1 MARPPLPPPALN
13 DAPLEP
19 GLYLVATPIGN
30 LRDITLRALDVLAGC
45 DLILAEDT
53 RVTGKLMSAYG
64 LKKKLE
70 RCDDHAA
77 ARIAPKILEL
87 LAEGGRIA
95 LVSDAGTPL
104 INDPGYRI
112 VTAAAERGIQVIPIP
127 GPVAFVAALTASGLS
142 TDELFFG
149 GFLPA
154 RRTARRAKL
163 EQLRSVRAT
172 LIFYEAPHRIAAS
185 LKDCAEVM
193 GDRHAV
199 VARELTK
206 LHEEFARGTLN
217 ELAERFAQARA
228 ARGEMVLMIS
238 GAAETSPAKTEGS
251 TDERLVERVNELE
264 SEGLNP
270 KDALKRAAR
279 ELGVKRAE
287 AYRIMLAQKNRR
299 NK

>member
-104 INDPGYRI
+104 ISDPGFHLAREAI
-112 VTAAAERGIQVIPIP
+112 KAGHKVIPIP
-127 GPVAFVAALTASGLS
+127 GASAALAALTTAG
-142 TDELFFG
+142 
-149 GFLPA
+149 LPA
-154 RRTARRAKL
+154 DRFLFAGFPPAKAMARRAFFEDL
-163 EQLRSVRAT
+163 APIRST
-172 LIFYEAPHRIAAS
+172 LIFYEGGSRLAAS
-185 LKDCAEVM
+185 LADMA
-193 GDRHAV
+193 AV
-199 VARELTK
+199 FGPREAAVCRELTK
-206 LHEEFARGTLN
+206 LYETVTRGTLDVLAADPVFAEPKG
-217 ELAERFAQARA
+217 ELVVLVGQGAEVASTA
-228 ARGEMVLMIS
+228 ADADSAL
-238 GAAETSPAKTEGS
+238 
-251 TDERLVERVNELE
+251 
-264 SEGLNP
+264 
-270 KDALKRAAR
+270 KDALARLSPGEAASEVAKQLGLPRRDLYRRAIA
-279 ELGVKRAE
+279 LKGAG
-287 AYRIMLAQKNRR
+287 
-299 NK
+299 